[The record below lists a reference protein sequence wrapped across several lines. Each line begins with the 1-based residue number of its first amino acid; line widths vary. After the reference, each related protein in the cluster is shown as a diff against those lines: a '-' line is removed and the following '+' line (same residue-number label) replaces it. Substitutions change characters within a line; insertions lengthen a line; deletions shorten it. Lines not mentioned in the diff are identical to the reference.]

1 MLVLTGFADEAS
13 PDLSQALD
21 CFQSN
26 GLKHIELRSVE
37 ETNVLKLTDDK
48 LSEISDTLEARG
60 FKVSAIGSPIGKVK
74 LDVSWEDHQ
83 ADFRRAVEV
92 AGRMSAPFIR
102 LFSYYPAGDSFVEG
116 DREEIIRRLGEQAK
130 IAADAGVTLVLEN
143 ESNIYGESGAACAD
157 LLSAVNHP
165 NLRMA
170 FDFCNFVYKRT
181 EDDVR
186 DCWDLCKEYVVY
198 FHIKDCVKGTD
209 NIVPA
214 GQGDGKV
221 EEILADAVAQGFEGF
236 LSMEPHL
243 SRGGQFGGFT
253 GPELYTEAINAL
265 KTILD
270 RIGADYDTK

>member
-21 CFQSN
+21 CFQGN

-37 ETNVLKLTDDK
+37 KTNVLELTDEK
-48 LSEISDTLEARG
+48 LREISDTLDARG
-60 FKVSAIGSPIGKVK
+60 FGISAIGSPIGKVK
-74 LDVSWEDHQ
+74 LDVSWKDHL
-83 ADFRRAVEV
+83 AAFRRAVEI
-92 AGRMSAPFIR
+92 AGQMSAPFIR
-102 LFSYYPAGDSFVEG
+102 LFSYYASGDAFVEG
-116 DREEIIRRLGEQAK
+116 DREEVIRRLGEQAK
-130 IAADAGVTLVLEN
+130 IAANADVTLLLEN
-143 ESNIYGESGAACAD
+143 ESDIYGESGANCAD
-157 LLSAVNHP
+157 LLGAVDHP
-165 NLRMA
+165 NLKMA

-181 EDDVR
+181 ENVR
-186 DCWDLCKEYVVY
+186 DCWELCKEHVVY
-198 FHIKDCVKGTD
+198 FHIKDCVEGTD

-214 GQGDGKV
+214 GKGDGQV
-221 EEILADAVAQGFEGF
+221 EEILADAVARGFEGF

-270 RIGADYDTK
+270 KIGADYDAK